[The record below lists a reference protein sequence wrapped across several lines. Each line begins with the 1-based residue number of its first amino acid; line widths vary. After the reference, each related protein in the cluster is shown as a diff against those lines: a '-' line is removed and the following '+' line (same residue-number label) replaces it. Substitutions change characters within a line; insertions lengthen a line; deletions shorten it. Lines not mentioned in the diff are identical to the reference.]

1 MIVIFI
7 LTKFGFFSMCKSHYW
22 ECVEVKH
29 NQWTCLTNS
38 KPRDANDKN
47 SANHSLVYLIWGEQ
61 QILLPKITPNTLHP
75 TDLVQKQWTRVPP
88 NWGRPGFFFSLRSRD
103 WKRGNILILFFWV
116 GYPKILIHA
125 RWKRVGEMKWSIL
138 FASSWRGWWCG
149 CLQCRTSLPPKA
161 LIKI

>member
-7 LTKFGFFSMCKSHYW
+7 LTKFGFFSICKSHYW

-38 KPRDANDKN
+38 KPRDANDK
-47 SANHSLVYLIWGEQ
+47 ALQITSLFDLRG
-61 QILLPKITPNTLHP
+61 TTNTLTKNYP
-75 TDLVQKQWTRVPP
+75 KYTPP
-88 NWGRPGFFFSLRSRD
+88 NRSCTKTMDQITAQLGKARVLLQSQVT
-103 WKRGNILILFFWV
+103 WLKEGGYFNLFFLV
-116 GYPKILIHA
+116 GFPKILIHA

-138 FASSWRGWWCG
+138 FASSWRGWWYR

>member
-7 LTKFGFFSMCKSHYW
+7 LTKFGFFSICKSHYW

-38 KPRDANDKN
+38 KPRDANDK
-47 SANHSLVYLIWGEQ
+47 ALQITSLFDLRG
-61 QILLPKITPNTLHP
+61 TTNTLTKNYP
-75 TDLVQKQWTRVPP
+75 KYTPP
-88 NWGRPGFFFSLRSRD
+88 NRSCTKTMDQITAQLGKARVLLQSQVT
-103 WKRGNILILFFWV
+103 WLKEGGYFNLFFLV
-116 GYPKILIHA
+116 GFPKILIHA